1 MADRSRPGTGQA
13 AAGCPKIAAKRLGF
27 IPAAVTP
34 EDPADLRDLPDT
46 CLESLGFGRGSA
58 PSASTHLGKRC
69 PDTMVTGSAGINTEH
84 GCGLFA

>member
-1 MADRSRPGTGQA
+1 MQTGAGQA
-13 AAGCPKIAAKRLGF
+13 AAGIGI
-27 IPAAVTP
+27 IPAAGTP
-34 EDPADLRDLPDT
+34 KDRDDLGDLPDT